1 MNKYEMHFHQGADT
15 AYSNDITRHYKI
27 HTKNSLSIYVLFTLS
42 DLGTWEERITNE
54 LRYLL

>member
-42 DLGTWEERITNE
+42 DLGT
-54 LRYLL
+54 